1 MKYWGESPLRRQKK
15 WLPDLDLN
23 QDKLNQNQLCYRYTI
38 GQNRRQYTALLAK
51 IKPGI
56 EKKRKKAVSP
66 CFDLTFSGRCA
77 ILIYLKVHSVV
88 STGCRVFS

>member
-1 MKYWGESPLRRQKK
+1 
-15 WLPDLDLN
+15 
-23 QDKLNQNQLCYRYTI
+23 
-38 GQNRRQYTALLAK
+38 LAK

-56 EKKRKKAVSP
+56 EKKRKKADFP
-66 CFDLTFSGRCA
+66 GLDLTFSGRCA